1 MAVTKLKN
9 FRQLGSS
16 GRFLEMLV
24 GVYSCYFRNRVQCIN
39 HVFCALL
46 LKPYVLFSFDVVIDA
61 NPWSVRLPLFKVGN
75 CTIYFLN

>member
-1 MAVTKLKN
+1 MAVTELKN

-24 GVYSCYFRNRVQCIN
+24 GVYSCYFGNRVQCLM
-39 HVFCALL
+39 HVFCAAL
-46 LKPYVLFSFDVVIDA
+46 LKPYVFFSVNVVIVA
-61 NPWSVRLPLFKVGN
+61 HPWSVRLSLFKVGN